1 MRTLREVC
9 CQKEIRLMSVARTA
23 TLPLFAK
30 YVWSQLPIRKLV
42 VGEEII
48 DDIVILAVQ
57 HFPVSE
63 MSQVEPKSPEEAS
76 LLRELC
82 KIIDMNLVFIYG
94 DINHEAYWRLGL
106 EAMIGHV
113 VYLVQYWWRR
123 SKRNRGN
130 LILWRRKWMAD
141 EDA

>member
-1 MRTLREVC
+1 M
-9 CQKEIRLMSVARTA
+9 ARTA

-30 YVWSQLPIRKLV
+30 YVWTQLPIRKLV
-42 VGEEII
+42 IGEEMA

-57 HFPVSE
+57 FYPSTE
-63 MSQVEPKSPEEAS
+63 MSQVESKSPEEAS

-94 DINHEAYWRLGL
+94 DINHEAYRRLGV
-106 EAMIGHV
+106 EVMTSHV
-113 VYLVQYWWRR
+113 VYSVHQWWRR

-130 LILWRRKWMAD
+130 LILWRRKWMT
-141 EDA
+141 EDDG

>member
-1 MRTLREVC
+1 M
-9 CQKEIRLMSVARTA
+9 
-23 TLPLFAK
+23 
-30 YVWSQLPIRKLV
+30 PIRKLV
-42 VGEEII
+42 VGEEMV

-57 HFPVSE
+57 FYPVSE
-63 MSQVEPKSPEEAS
+63 MSQVDKNSPEEAS

-94 DINHEAYWRLGL
+94 ESNHEAYSRLGL

-113 VYLVQYWWRR
+113 VYAVNHWWRR

-141 EDA
+141 EDG

>member
-1 MRTLREVC
+1 MCLEEKEV
-9 CQKEIRLMSVARTA
+9 RLEMSVARTA

-30 YVWSQLPIRKLV
+30 YVWTQMPIRKLV
-42 VGEEII
+42 VGEEMV

-57 HFPVSE
+57 FYPVSE
-63 MSQVEPKSPEEAS
+63 MSQVEKTSPEEAS
-76 LLRELC
+76 LLKELC

-94 DINHEAYWRLGL
+94 ESNHEAYSRLGL

-113 VYLVQYWWRR
+113 VYAVNYWWRR

-141 EDA
+141 EDG

>member
-1 MRTLREVC
+1 
-9 CQKEIRLMSVARTA
+9 MSVARTA

-30 YVWSQLPIRKLV
+30 YVWTQLPIRKLV
-42 VGEEII
+42 IGEEMA

-57 HFPVSE
+57 FYPSTE
-63 MSQVEPKSPEEAS
+63 MSQVESKSPEEAS

-94 DINHEAYWRLGL
+94 DINHEAYRRLGV
-106 EAMIGHV
+106 EVMTSHV
-113 VYLVQYWWRR
+113 VYSVHQWWRR

-130 LILWRRKWMAD
+130 LILWRRKWMT
-141 EDA
+141 EDDG

>member
-1 MRTLREVC
+1 
-9 CQKEIRLMSVARTA
+9 MSVARTA

-30 YVWSQLPIRKLV
+30 YVWTQLPIRKLV
-42 VGEEII
+42 IGEEMT

-57 HFPVSE
+57 FYPSTE
-63 MSQVEPKSPEEAS
+63 MSQVEYKSPEEAS

-94 DINHEAYWRLGL
+94 DINHEAYRRLGV
-106 EAMIGHV
+106 EVMTSHV
-113 VYLVQYWWRR
+113 VYCVHQWWRR

-130 LILWRRKWMAD
+130 LILWRRKWMT
-141 EDA
+141 EDDA